1 MPVEALAGAASEW
14 TMPKVDGLTDADGTT
29 IGGGSGGTVGESGSG
44 SFGGML
50 AKQLDGL
57 AGLQNDAAS
66 ASRSLADGTATDP
79 SQVVVAVE
87 RAQLAMQLA
96 AQLRTKAVDAVSEV
110 FRTQV

>member
-1 MPVEALAGAASEW
+1 MAIEALASAATEW
-14 TMPKVDGLTDADGTT
+14 QIPSLNESDAIGGLDAVGGADGATGKAD
-29 IGGGSGGTVGESGSG
+29 GG
-44 SFGGML
+44 FGGML
-50 AKQLDGL
+50 GRQLQGL
-57 AGLQNDAAS
+57 ESLQNDAAE

-110 FRTQV
+110 MRTQV